1 MNPLEQL
8 YQEIILDHS
17 KRRVGA
23 AELSGEPGEHE
34 AQSHQHNPL
43 CGDDIVLRARV
54 GAGGV
59 IESLA
64 WHGDGC
70 SISMASASVL
80 AETLTGHSVAE
91 FDDANEVFHELMRS
105 RGRLAAEEDLEE
117 RLGDAAAFAGVSKFP
132 ARVKCALL
140 SWEAA
145 KDAITRACAA

>member
-23 AELSGEPGEHE
+23 AALEGEPGAHE
-34 AQSHQHNPL
+34 GQSHQHNPL
-43 CGDDIVLRARV
+43 CGDDITLRARV
-54 GAGGV
+54 SGDGV

-64 WHGDGC
+64 WQGDGC

-80 AETLTGHSVAE
+80 SETLRGHAVSEFAE
-91 FDDANEVFHELMRS
+91 ANETFHELMRS
-105 RGRLAAEEDLEE
+105 RGKLAADEELEE

-132 ARVKCALL
+132 ARIKCALL

-145 KDAITRACAA
+145 KDAIARASA

>member
-8 YQEIILDHS
+8 YQDIILDHS
-17 KRRVGA
+17 KRRIGA
-23 AELSGEPGEHE
+23 GELAGEPGAHE

-43 CGDDIVLRARV
+43 CGDDITLRARV
-54 GAGGV
+54 DEDGT
-59 IESLA
+59 IEALRWS
-64 WHGDGC
+64 GDGC

-80 AETLTGHSVAE
+80 SEAYTGHPVAE
-91 FDDANEVFHELMRS
+91 FEAANEEFHELMRS
-105 RGRLAAEEDLEE
+105 RGKIAGGDELEE

-145 KDAITRACAA
+145 KDAITRASA

>member
-8 YQEIILDHS
+8 YQDIILDHS
-17 KRRVGA
+17 KRRIGA
-23 AELSGEPGEHE
+23 DALETEAGERE

-43 CGDDIVLRARV
+43 CGDDITLRARV
-54 GAGGV
+54 AADGT
-59 IESLA
+59 IEALA
-64 WHGDGC
+64 WKGDGC

-80 AETLTGHSVAE
+80 SESLTGHSVAE
-91 FDDANEVFHELMRS
+91 FDEANEAFHELMRS
-105 RGRLAAEEDLEE
+105 RGKIQGGEELEE

-145 KDAITRACAA
+145 RDAIGRASA